1 MPRVIWKGNISFG
14 LVSIPVGL
22 YPAEKKE
29 EVSLVQLDQK
39 DLSPIGYKKY
49 NKQTGQETPPQ
60 DIVKGYEYEEGHY
73 VILTDEDLK
82 KANVKATQTVE
93 ILDFID
99 RNEVPP
105 IYFDKPYFLAP
116 DEKGKKGYALLRE
129 TLKRTGKAGI
139 AKVVIHTKE
148 YLAALI
154 PYGNVMILDLMRYAS
169 ELRDPGEL
177 ELPAEDLAELGV
189 SDKEVSMAE
198 RLVEG
203 MADKWEPARYRDRYR
218 EDLKAMVEAKIA
230 TGETKAAYEEAAKEV
245 AARGEV
251 VDLMGLLKQSIEKQK
266 AAREKKAA

>member
-29 EVSLVQLDQK
+29 EVNLVQLDKK

-49 NKQTGQETPPQ
+49 NKQTGQEAPPQ
-60 DIVKGYEYEEGHY
+60 DIVKGYEYEEGHF

-93 ILDFID
+93 ILDFVD
-99 RNEVPP
+99 SKEVPP
-105 IYFDKPYFLAP
+105 VYFDKPYYLGP
-116 DEKGKKGYALLRE
+116 TEKGRKGYALLRE

-154 PYGNVMILDLMRYAS
+154 PYGNVLLLDLMRYAS
-169 ELRDPGEL
+169 ELRDASEL
-177 ELPAEDLAELGV
+177 DLPSEDLSELGV
-189 SDKEVSMAE
+189 SDKEVNMAE

-203 MADKWEPARYRDRYR
+203 MADRWEPAKYHDKFR
-218 EDLKAMVEAKIA
+218 EDVAEMVRQKIA
-230 TGETKAAYEEAAKEV
+230 TGETKAAFEEAAKEV

-251 VDLMGLLKQSIEKQK
+251 VDLMGLLKQSVEKQK